1 MLYTSLTTFAND
13 LHISVLSQEMDGNQP
28 DEFIRIYTLHSPFS
42 SDEINAILC
51 LPLLS
56 QKQSSTGGPD
66 WTCVIVGFTSGYVAM
81 YTEVCCSL
89 TIADLMTK
97 NLFNVF

>member
-1 MLYTSLTTFAND
+1 MHFTHMILCIFRVSEVDRNL
-13 LHISVLSQEMDGNQP
+13 P
-28 DEFIRIYTLHSPFS
+28 KEFIFEGNDNLYIYHCLSLF

-81 YTEVCCSL
+81 YTEVCYL
-89 TIADLMTK
+89 
-97 NLFNVF
+97 